1 MFECWWQNNGFEAWH
16 LRGDLRGASR
26 RWQHRLHDEL
36 WLWLNV
42 SGEGVVWG
50 KDHRIF
56 LRPGLFGCFGGQE
69 GEDWKW
75 TRLPGHHEAEILVIP
90 RDFMVGNFAEPAAAK
105 NTPFARWLRG
115 ESGVAFV
122 GKIAKEE
129 AQLGRMLAAG
139 WKSRTL
145 PVRAKRLISAW
156 TRRVLGAPQPPVPRA
171 SAKGRKRTSS
181 QVSSRTETSHH
192 IQCDGGTR

>member
-1 MFECWWQNNGFEAWH
+1 MFECWWQNDGFEAWH

-26 RWQHRLHDEL
+26 RWQHRLQDEL
-36 WLWLNV
+36 WLWINH

-56 LRPGLFGCFGGQE
+56 LRPDLFGCFGGQE

-90 RDFMVGNFAEPAAAK
+90 RDFMIRNFGETAAKK

-115 ESGVAFV
+115 ETGVAFA
-122 GKIAKEE
+122 GKLGEE
-129 AQLGRMLAAG
+129 EQQLGKLLAAG
-139 WKSRTL
+139 WGSRTL
-145 PVRAKRLISAW
+145 PVRVKHSVSRWIQ
-156 TRRVLGAPQPPVPRA
+156 RILGAPQTVIPRA
-171 SAKGRKRTSS
+171 SASGRRRTSS
-181 QVSSRTETSHH
+181 QVNSRKATSHH
-192 IQCDGGTR
+192 IQCDGGTM

>member
-1 MFECWWQNNGFEAWH
+1 MFECWWQNEGFEAWR

-36 WLWLNV
+36 WLWINA

-56 LRPGLFGCFGGQE
+56 LKPGLFGCFGGQE

-75 TRLPGHHEAEILVIP
+75 TRLPGHHEAEILIIP
-90 RDFMVGNFAEPAAAK
+90 RDHLVRHFGETAAAK

-115 ESGVAFV
+115 EQGVSFTGLA
-122 GKIAKEE
+122 GREE
-129 AQLGRMLAAG
+129 KKLAALLSAGWRSKAMPSAVKKSLGRWFG
-139 WKSRTL
+139 R
-145 PVRAKRLISAW
+145 I
-156 TRRVLGAPQPPVPRA
+156 LGVPQDLMPLA
-171 SAKGRKRTSS
+171 SAKGRKRKPRT
-181 QVSSRTETSHH
+181 VSTRKAASYQ
-192 IQCDGGTR
+192 IQ